1 MILQLNY
8 FSLIIKLFS
17 LIMQISEI
25 MSYQESPDMFDIS
38 VDDIPGDP
46 GFTCFLL
53 LFRIDFRL
61 TLK

>member
-1 MILQLNY
+1 ML
-8 FSLIIKLFS
+8 
-17 LIMQISEI
+17 ISEI